1 MPDDIPYADR
11 RFTIEGIGDNVAP
24 ANASL
29 SMWLNASGRKAI
41 EALAVGESDHLY
53 FNASGQSTQ
62 AKVTRTT

>member
-11 RFTIEGIGDNVAP
+11 RFTVEHVGQNISP

-29 SMWLNASGRKAI
+29 SMWLGGVGRMTI
-41 EALAVGESDHLY
+41 EKLAVGESDHLY
-53 FNASGQSTQ
+53 FNACGQSTQ